1 MTATRITTCPQCGKE
16 FQHKS
21 NRARFC
27 SSACRLR
34 AHRGKWSNR
43 PSQNQNTDLTSDEK
57 IMLQMILDEYIQ
69 VQSDL
74 GEDIDPIVLSIV
86 DKIKCIKT
94 EETFFQ
100 SIYDFLVENRV
111 LPFNLPTIAELG
123 KMKGG
128 YGLVRIISTEYGGLK
143 AIRPRYTYFA
153 SQLFFKSQPQTDEN
167 FQS

>member
-1 MTATRITTCPQCGKE
+1 MTRTKASR
-16 FQHKS
+16 
-21 NRARFC
+21 
-27 SSACRLR
+27 
-34 AHRGKWSNR
+34 WSNR
-43 PSQNQNTDLTSDEK
+43 PSQQQDTDLTNDEK
-57 IMLQMILDEYIQ
+57 RMLQEILNEYI
-69 VQSDL
+69 VVRRDM
-74 GEDIDPIVLSIV
+74 GEDIDPTVLSIV
-86 DKIKCIKT
+86 EKMKCIYT

-111 LPFNLPTIAELG
+111 LPFNLPTIDELG

-128 YGLVRIISTEYGGLK
+128 YGLVRIISKEYGGLK

>member
-1 MTATRITTCPQCGKE
+1 MTRTKASR
-16 FQHKS
+16 
-21 NRARFC
+21 
-27 SSACRLR
+27 
-34 AHRGKWSNR
+34 WSNR
-43 PSQNQNTDLTSDEK
+43 PSQRQDTDLTNNEK
-57 IMLQMILDEYIQ
+57 RVLQEILNEYI
-69 VQSDL
+69 VVRRDM
-74 GEDIDPIVLSIV
+74 GEDIDPTVLSIV
-86 DKIKCIKT
+86 EKMKCIYT

-111 LPFNLPTIAELG
+111 LPFNLPTIDELG

-128 YGLVRIISTEYGGLK
+128 YGLVRIISKEYGGLK

>member
-1 MTATRITTCPQCGKE
+1 MTTTRTT
-16 FQHKS
+16 
-21 NRARFC
+21 R
-27 SSACRLR
+27 
-34 AHRGKWSNR
+34 WSNR
-43 PSQNQNTDLTSDEK
+43 PGKHQNTDFTNDEK
-57 IMLQMILDEYIQ
+57 RMLQKILDEYIE
-69 VQSDL
+69 VREDM
-74 GEDIDPIVLSIV
+74 GEDIDPTVSSIV
-86 DKIKCIKT
+86 EKMKCIYT

-111 LPFNLPTIAELG
+111 VPFNLRTIDELD

-128 YGLVRIISTEYGGLK
+128 YGLVRIISKEYGGLK

>member
-1 MTATRITTCPQCGKE
+1 
-16 FQHKS
+16 
-21 NRARFC
+21 
-27 SSACRLR
+27 
-34 AHRGKWSNR
+34 
-43 PSQNQNTDLTSDEK
+43 
-57 IMLQMILDEYIQ
+57 MLQMILDEYIQ

-167 FQS
+167 IQS